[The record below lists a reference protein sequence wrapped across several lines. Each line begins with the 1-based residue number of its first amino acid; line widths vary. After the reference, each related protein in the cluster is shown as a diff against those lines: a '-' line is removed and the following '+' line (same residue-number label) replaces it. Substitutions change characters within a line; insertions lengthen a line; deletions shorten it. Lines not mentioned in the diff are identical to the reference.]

1 MKMSDRHHRN
11 FQRIYIIWIYHRLWE
26 EMNMYLFTENHTPA
40 HIVKV
45 LPKAS
50 DVFKVYGINFCC
62 KGHIELKDVF
72 DEMELKGASILAELN
87 DADDNWMTKG
97 SKATNWDAKSLTKNI
112 IIRIYRMNYQLSAS
126 LSLVFIVCM
135 DTLLHM

>member
-45 LPKAS
+45 FPKAS

-62 KGHIELKDVF
+62 KGHIELKRC
-72 DEMELKGASILAELN
+72 
-87 DADDNWMTKG
+87 
-97 SKATNWDAKSLTKNI
+97 
-112 IIRIYRMNYQLSAS
+112 IR
-126 LSLVFIVCM
+126 
-135 DTLLHM
+135 

>member
-1 MKMSDRHHRN
+1 
-11 FQRIYIIWIYHRLWE
+11 
-26 EMNMYLFTENHTPA
+26 MYLFTENHTPA

-45 LPKAS
+45 FPKAS

-112 IIRIYRMNYQLSAS
+112 IIRIYRMNYQL
-126 LSLVFIVCM
+126 
-135 DTLLHM
+135 